1 MELSQTDYKQILDY
15 YKISVPANKK
25 HMKQLAEKIIAE
37 KLCKCIK
44 KLEPENES
52 RSIGICTKTVINRKG
67 FIRGKFQCKKKK
79 FVTLKRKNRVKTRR
93 NSYKQRI

>member
-25 HMKQLAEKIIAE
+25 HMKQLAEKIIAD

-44 KLEPENES
+44 NKFNTYSTSFYIWYL
-52 RSIGICTKTVINRKG
+52 IC
-67 FIRGKFQCKKKK
+67 
-79 FVTLKRKNRVKTRR
+79 
-93 NSYKQRI
+93 

>member
-15 YKISVPANKK
+15 YNISVPVNKK

-44 KLEPENES
+44 KLDPENES

-79 FVTLKRKNRVKTRR
+79 FVTLKRRNRVKTRR
-93 NSYKQRI
+93 NTKQRI

>member
-15 YKISVPANKK
+15 YKISVPVNKK

-44 KLEPENES
+44 KLDPENES

-79 FVTLKRKNRVKTRR
+79 IVTLKKKRHIKTRR
-93 NSYKQRI
+93 NTKQRI